1 MSARLD
7 AGRIASARVESRPGV
22 WPRGWSVSER
32 KVLLLL
38 GDLVIVLGAMLVTQ
52 VIGDTIVA
60 GSGQLLQ
67 WTLLLAVVWIT
78 LARALDCYDL
88 VVAARLSSALGR
100 VGLAGA
106 LTFGVY
112 LLIPYWSPTLPTARW
127 VLLLNAAL
135 VFGPLLTWRA
145 AYALLLTRPAFR
157 VRALILGR
165 DRVGMAVAELL
176 HGAVHDY
183 ELLGILDCA
192 QGSLADRHA
201 ADELIGVVQSQRIHE
216 LIVSTPT
223 SLSSSIQAALI
234 ELAAQGVTIVSAD
247 QAYES
252 MAGRVL
258 LPCTDSTWLAT
269 LPVATRLYEGARRL
283 VDILAAGVGLVA
295 LTPLLLLATLA
306 VVLDSP
312 GGPLYWQERTG
323 RYGRQFRIVK
333 LRTMVQ
339 DAEADGRPVW
349 AQERDP
355 RVTRVGALLRH
366 TRLDEA
372 PQLWNVFRGEMSLVG
387 PRPERPDFVGVLT
400 REVPMYRAR
409 HVVRPGITGWAQ
421 VKFGYGSSMEDAF
434 VKLQYDLYYIR
445 HRSPLLDVIIL
456 LKTIA
461 VVLRFRGT

>member
-7 AGRIASARVESRPGV
+7 AARAAPALVETRPGV

-38 GDLVIVLGAMLVTQ
+38 GDLVIVLGAMLATQ
-52 VIGDTIVA
+52 VIGETIVA

-78 LARALDCYDL
+78 IARALDCYDL
-88 VVAARLSSALGR
+88 VVAARLGSVLGR
-100 VGLAGA
+100 VGLAGG
-106 LTFGVY
+106 LTFGAY
-112 LLIPYWSPTLPTARW
+112 LLIPYWSPPLPTARW

-157 VRALILGR
+157 VRALILGQ

-176 HGAVHDY
+176 HRAVHDY
-183 ELLGILDCA
+183 ELLGTLDCA
-192 QGSLADRHA
+192 REPLADGQA
-201 ADELIGVVQSQRIHE
+201 ADELIGAVQSQRIHE

-223 SLSSSIQAALI
+223 NLPPSIQAALI
-234 ELAAQGVTIVSAD
+234 ELAEQGVTIVSAD

-269 LPVATRLYEGARRL
+269 LPAATRLYEAARRL
-283 VDILAAGVGLVA
+283 VDILAAGVGLIA

-333 LRTMVQ
+333 LRTMVR
-339 DAEADGRPVW
+339 DAEADGRPKW

-355 RVTRVGALLRH
+355 RVTRVGAVLRH
-366 TRLDEA
+366 TRLDEV

-387 PRPERPDFVGVLT
+387 PRPERPDFVGALT

-421 VKFGYGSSMEDAF
+421 VKYGYGSSMEDAF

-445 HRSPLLDVIIL
+445 HRSPLLDTIIL

>member
-112 LLIPYWSPTLPTARW
+112 LLIPYWSPPLPTARW